1 MYLVRF
7 QAPVLTDGTQQ
18 CLGLDRVVGV
28 VDGDALMLGRPCSL
42 PESIEGEHRLIHPE
56 ELDVLMPSR
65 LHGPIHVGEEGEVVG
80 VSVVDD
86 LLASADELEPDSM
99 STVGLLKKVRGNLQ
113 LRKLS
118 VEHDYSLLE

>member
-1 MYLVRF
+1 
-7 QAPVLTDGTQQ
+7 
-18 CLGLDRVVGV
+18 
-28 VDGDALMLGRPCSL
+28 MLGRPGSL

-56 ELDVLMPSR
+56 ELDVLVPGR
-65 LHGPIHVGEEGEVVG
+65 LHGPVHVGEEREVAG

-86 LLASADELEPDSM
+86 LLASADELEPDPM

>member
-1 MYLVRF
+1 
-7 QAPVLTDGTQQ
+7 
-18 CLGLDRVVGV
+18 
-28 VDGDALMLGRPCSL
+28 
-42 PESIEGEHRLIHPE
+42 
-56 ELDVLMPSR
+56 
-65 LHGPIHVGEEGEVVG
+65 VG

-99 STVGLLKKVRGNLQ
+99 STVGLQKKVRGNLQ